1 MFNYFPIRDAL
12 TDLAQKHGEP
22 NFGKKANLQLQLTVA
37 CQAVV
42 SYGLSEATAED
53 DMKLSMSYAWEDAGM
68 ALRGLGDNLTTG
80 AIMDWWE
87 GIKHDMWPHCQ
98 QQLNRAVFEAEKT
111 TPLTTPRMYF
121 KQYRQKG
128 VRTPYEGFDLPR
140 AMPTWGPGL
149 NSWRDNPWD
158 ITLDELSRILRGF
171 DEQERM
177 GLLTVPVFD
186 KKYIR
191 SDGSTFHSTVF
202 LKDNPFM
209 AEDSPEKSHLR
220 LVD

>member
-22 NFGKKANLQLQLTVA
+22 DYGKKANLQLQLTVT

-42 SYGLSEATAED
+42 SYGLAESTAEE

-98 QQLNRAVFEAEKT
+98 QQLNRAVSEAEQT
-111 TPLTTPRMYF
+111 TPLTTPRMYL

-128 VRTPYEGFDLPR
+128 VRTPYEGYDLPR
-140 AMPTWGPGL
+140 AMPNWGPGL

-158 ITLDELSRILRGF
+158 YSLDELSRILQQL
-171 DEQERM
+171 DNQERM
-177 GLLTVPVFD
+177 GILTVPVFGKD
-186 KKYIR
+186 YMLPN
-191 SDGSTFHSTVF
+191 GTTYNGTV
-202 LKDNPFM
+202 LLDDNPFM
-209 AEDSPEKSHLR
+209 VDNSPVKSHLR
-220 LVD
+220 LV